1 MRVESSLPPL
11 DVLRHVVDV
20 HCHPTDSDVTTQAMD
35 NLAIT
40 ICAMS
45 SRPADQSLVRD
56 LANAY
61 PAKVVPC
68 FGQQLHTVLHAFSNH
83 MSKTGLNAT
92 RLSSLVLALDI
103 DSTWSNK
110 RGALSATLLA
120 FGSASGNVREVASP
134 SPGSNSPRGHPC
146 RTTKKSFLLSTS
158 HAGGGR
164 A

>member
-1 MRVESSLPPL
+1 MGGDVSNPHCICRSVEKLMIEMDNLWRALIAVLKVRAIPNMRLVVFRRDEQKEDPYRSRTPHSHSGMQVELSPPSLPPL

-61 PAKVVPC
+61 PEKVVPC
-68 FGQQLHTVLHAFSNH
+68 FGQQLHAVSLAFSNH
-83 MSKTGLNAT
+83 SSKLG
-92 RLSSLVLALDI
+92 
-103 DSTWSNK
+103 
-110 RGALSATLLA
+110 
-120 FGSASGNVREVASP
+120 
-134 SPGSNSPRGHPC
+134 
-146 RTTKKSFLLSTS
+146 
-158 HAGGGR
+158 
-164 A
+164 